1 MSMEDDAGQIGR
13 YDDNVCPEA
22 KLSALSG
29 AGRAVVAQDGSG
41 SVKIA
46 ARPAALVGVRIPSR
60 NENARSL
67 VVGIYQENPHLR
79 RADLWAVTRYAE
91 LSWKFRRLSELIDR
105 MEDGN
110 GAGYLRKDHEPR
122 RVLSELRALSGE
134 LLRHEAA
141 LAVTAAAR
149 AAMGV
154 DIAKGQ
160 GFAERVQ
167 RARERR

>member
-13 YDDNVCPEA
+13 YADNGGPEA

-29 AGRAVVAQDGSG
+29 AGRAVVAQGGSG

-46 ARPAALVGVRIPSR
+46 ARPVVLVGVRIPSR
-60 NENARSL
+60 NENARQL
-67 VVGIYQENPHLR
+67 VVRVYEENAHLL

-110 GAGYLRKDHEPR
+110 GAGYLRKDQEPR

-154 DIAKGQ
+154 DIVRGA
-160 GFAERVQ
+160 GFAVQ
-167 RARERR
+167 MQEAREGR

>member
-13 YDDNVCPEA
+13 YADNGGPEA

-29 AGRAVVAQDGSG
+29 AGRAVVAQGGSG
-41 SVKIA
+41 SVKIS
-46 ARPAALVGVRIPSR
+46 ARPPALVGVRIPSR
-60 NENARSL
+60 SENVRQL
-67 VVGIYQENPHLR
+67 VVRVYEENLHLH

-110 GAGYLRKDHEPR
+110 GAGYLRKDMEPR

-134 LLRHEAA
+134 LLRHEGA
-141 LAVTAAAR
+141 LGITAAAR